1 MMVVA
6 AILAAVAACAVTGVG
21 AWMVARGRIG
31 TLEQKLRSARALA
44 DLDAL
49 TGLYNRR
56 YFHDVLG
63 RELSRAQRY
72 GRSLTLL
79 LLDLDDFKSINDRLG
94 HLAGDT
100 VLAEAGTCVRAVV
113 RSADVPCRIGG
124 DELAVI
130 LTEASADDGDVIYR
144 RLQEKLSRSEV
155 SVPISVSA
163 GVAEAQA
170 GEDAANLFC
179 RADVAMYGAKGRGK
193 GQISHAS

>member
-1 MMVVA
+1 MTV
-6 AILAAVAACAVTGVG
+6 LAAVLAGAAAFAVTASAAG
-21 AWMVARGRIG
+21 AIAPARIG
-31 TLEQKLRSARALA
+31 ALESELRTARELA

-94 HLAGDT
+94 HLAGDR
-100 VLAEAGTCVRAVV
+100 VLGEAGTCVRAVV

-130 LTEASADDGDVIYR
+130 LTEASADDADTIYR
-144 RLQEKLSRSEV
+144 RLQEKLSRSE
-155 SVPISVSA
+155 A
-163 GVAEAQA
+163 AVA
-170 GEDAANLFC
+170 
-179 RADVAMYGAKGRGK
+179 
-193 GQISHAS
+193 